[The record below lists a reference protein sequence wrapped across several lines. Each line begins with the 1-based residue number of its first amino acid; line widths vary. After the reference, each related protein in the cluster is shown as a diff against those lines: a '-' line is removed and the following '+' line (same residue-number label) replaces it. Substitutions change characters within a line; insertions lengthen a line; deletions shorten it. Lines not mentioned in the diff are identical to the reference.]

1 MWRYFSTFSCT
12 FKSEIFIWSRI
23 SLSYIKFN
31 CTSYFIMINYFEF
44 LTNSIRI
51 LSRNESTKIKTFFF
65 IVKYIWLNLTCYIT
79 WTVHTRHY
87 NLLFEN
93 LFKLVANNS
102 RYTTFCNNF
111 IQNASLLICGVSSCN
126 IKRQFLFK

>member
-1 MWRYFSTFSCT
+1 MWWYFSTFSCT